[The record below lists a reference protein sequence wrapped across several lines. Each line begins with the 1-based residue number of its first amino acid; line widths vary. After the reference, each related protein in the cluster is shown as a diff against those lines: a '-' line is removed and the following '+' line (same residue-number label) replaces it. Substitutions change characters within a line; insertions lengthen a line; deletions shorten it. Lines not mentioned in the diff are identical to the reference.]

1 MGTAHL
7 RLVTTCGGG
16 MSPGTG
22 NKAAEHKFKAGAL
35 EDSPQDY
42 ANGASERLRAD
53 CIGPMSEAR
62 PFPACR
68 GGKGAPRSP
77 LEREAQSKLDP
88 AGTREAVRRN
98 ELGVDHAEGA
108 GVGDV
113 EGRVEKIG
121 VVEDVEAVE

>member
-1 MGTAHL
+1 
-7 RLVTTCGGG
+7 
-16 MSPGTG
+16 MSSTPP
-22 NKAAEHKFKAGAL
+22 NSNPAVNE
-35 EDSPQDY
+35 Q
-42 ANGASERLRAD
+42 
-53 CIGPMSEAR
+53 AR
-62 PFPACR
+62 
-68 GGKGAPRSP
+68 RSL
-77 LEREAQSKLDP
+77 LEREAQCKLDP